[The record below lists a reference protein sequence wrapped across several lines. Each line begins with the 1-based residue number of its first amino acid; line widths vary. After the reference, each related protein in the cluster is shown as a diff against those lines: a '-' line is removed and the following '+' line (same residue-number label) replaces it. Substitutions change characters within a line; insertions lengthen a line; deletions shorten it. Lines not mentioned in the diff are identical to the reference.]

1 MAGPINLSPDGNDHA
16 ATGAAP
22 AASAPSRWPGAGP
35 TSSPASTDVIGT
47 FVSMRGGHEYPAL
60 IRKTDPKPIRIF
72 LEDGS
77 TDAWNPLF
85 GSWYDA
91 N

>member
-1 MAGPINLSPDGNDHA
+1 M
-16 ATGAAP
+16 
-22 AASAPSRWPGAGP
+22 PSLEPLYP
-35 TSSPASTDVIGT
+35 
-47 FVSMRGGHEYPAL
+47 MRGGHDYPAL

-77 TDAWNPLF
+77 ADTWNALL

-91 N
+91 NLNIESALCISGYDVAHA